1 MGDQNTIVIGLTG
14 QTGAGKSTLSRMF
27 FDKGVMIIDADSV
40 ARDTMENSKTVL
52 MDLVIEFSTEVINP
66 DATLNR
72 EQLAKVCFSDKK
84 KLKRLN
90 EITYPHI
97 IRAIMRKI
105 NTARAERCPIVLLDA
120 PTLFESGLD
129 EQCDRVIAVVA
140 GRDARLRR
148 ILRRDTITEEA
159 ALLRINAQPD
169 DQFYVSRADDIVDN
183 DDNFET
189 LRLAFNELFG
199 KLETMARRGTC
210 GPKKQHVPITQ
221 DAAPFAE
228 PVKEGEFEELS
239 EQ

>member
-1 MGDQNTIVIGLTG
+1 MEDQNTIVIGLTG

-27 FDKGVMIIDADSV
+27 FDKGIMIIDADSV
-40 ARDTMENSKTVL
+40 ARETMESSKTVL

-72 EQLAKVCFSDKK
+72 EKLAQVCFSDKK

-105 NTARAERCPIVLLDA
+105 NTARAEHKPIVLLDA

-129 EQCDRVIAVVA
+129 EQCDRVIAVIA
-140 GRDARLRR
+140 GRDVRLRR
-148 ILRRDTITEEA
+148 IIRRDTITEEA
-159 ALLRINAQPD
+159 ALRRINAQPD
-169 DQFYVSRADDIVDN
+169 DRFYVTRADDIVNN
-183 DDNFET
+183 DDNFES
-189 LRLAFNELFG
+189 LRLAFNEIYE
-199 KLETMARRGTC
+199 KLEQMSRRGTC
-210 GPKKQHVPITQ
+210 GPKKQHIPITQ
-221 DAAPFAE
+221 DAAPLEE
-228 PVKEGEFEELS
+228 PVNEGEFEELS